1 MRKPQQLQLPFSSI
15 SLRRI
20 DAETNCSRFYVLDVE
35 RDLFG
40 RTVLA
45 RRWGRIGTY
54 GRARFDEHP
63 DEEAAHAALASLALA
78 KQRRGY
84 KDRMLF
90 AAEPPNPQ
98 KSGHG
103 SNASR
108 SMGPSDDMI
117 EPALPF

>member
-1 MRKPQQLQLPFSSI
+1 MRKPTQLQLPFSSM
-15 SLRRI
+15 SLRRV
-20 DAETNCSRFYVLDVE
+20 DADANCYRFYVLDVE

-45 RRWGRIGTY
+45 RRWGRIGTH
-54 GRARFDEHP
+54 GRERFDEYP
-63 DEEAAHAALASLALA
+63 DAEAAHAALALLAAA

-84 KDRMLF
+84 QDRMLF
-90 AAEPPNPQ
+90 AVEPPKPQ
-98 KSGHG
+98 KSGHD

-108 SMGPSDDMI
+108 SMDLIDEMI

>member
-1 MRKPQQLQLPFSSI
+1 MRKLTQMQLPFSSM

-20 DAETNCSRFYVLDVE
+20 DAEANCRRFYVVDIE

-54 GRARFDEHP
+54 GRARFDDYP
-63 DEEAAHAALASLALA
+63 DEDTAHAALAALVLA

-84 KDRMLF
+84 QDSMVCDAVPPRPLRGGHDDHTF
-90 AAEPPNPQ
+90 ASVSIDETAEPP
-98 KSGHG
+98 
-103 SNASR
+103 
-108 SMGPSDDMI
+108 
-117 EPALPF
+117 LPF